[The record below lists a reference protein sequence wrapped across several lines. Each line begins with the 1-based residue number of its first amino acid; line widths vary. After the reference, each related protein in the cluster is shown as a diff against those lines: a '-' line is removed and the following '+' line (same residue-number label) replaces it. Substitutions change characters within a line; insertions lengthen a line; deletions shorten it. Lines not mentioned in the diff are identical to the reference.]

1 MAKYKNDLRCS
12 FCGKTQDEVRKLIAG
27 PEGVFICNECVDIC
41 VGIVEE
47 EYDFDEMDLDP
58 GEINLLKPKEIK
70 AFLDDYVIG
79 QDAAKKVLAVSV
91 YNHYKRPGRAP
102 EMASHTCTIGAMR
115 LVISTSSW

>member
-47 EYDFDEMDLDP
+47 EYE
-58 GEINLLKPKEIK
+58 
-70 AFLDDYVIG
+70 FLD
-79 QDAAKKVLAVSV
+79 SV
-91 YNHYKRPGRAP
+91 EFEGNTYFMLIPATDDEEIDGEVFIMKLVELDGE
-102 EMASHTCTIGAMR
+102 EMLEGIDDGELFDKIYM
-115 LVISTSSW
+115 ISIYFIA